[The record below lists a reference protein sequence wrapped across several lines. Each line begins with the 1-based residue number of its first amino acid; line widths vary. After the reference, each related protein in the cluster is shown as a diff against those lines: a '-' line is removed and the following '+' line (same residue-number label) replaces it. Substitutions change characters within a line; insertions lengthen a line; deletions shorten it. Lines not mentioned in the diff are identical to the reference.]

1 MALYEAKRLG
11 RGMTCVFDAQMLA
24 RMNHARDLELEIC
37 GAPASGVIEPWF
49 PAHLQLRYGP
59 RRRL

>member
-1 MALYEAKRLG
+1 
-11 RGMTCVFDAQMLA
+11 LA